1 MAPAMLMAA
10 LAVSFA
16 VNVELLLHF
25 VKHELHGVTF
35 NLLTFAGAICF
46 ISAVANYINKPIIK

>member
-16 VNVELLLHF
+16 LNVELLLQF
-25 VKHELHGVTF
+25 VKHAESGME
-35 NLLTFAGAICF
+35 
-46 ISAVANYINKPIIK
+46 